1 MKNLPLRYW
10 LVLALGLALSGLP
23 SGPVQAQS
31 TPPEALMAE
40 DISELDP
47 IFLLWARNIA
57 RRAAEAEN
65 GGLTNYVAEAAMHGP
80 TTQAPMV
87 INEDGSLTFTFR
99 GYRPE
104 NIDLNGNPTY
114 SFETEV
120 LVNPNRTFE
129 IVYNGPIRPTVP
141 ESEKF

>member
-1 MKNLPLRYW
+1 MKKLPPRYW
-10 LVLALGLALSGLP
+10 LVLILGLAVPGLP
-23 SGPVQAQS
+23 FGEVHAQS
-31 TPPEALMAE
+31 TAAANLIAQ
-40 DISELDP
+40 DISDLDP

-65 GGLTNYVAEAAMHGP
+65 GGLTNYVAEFAMHGP

-87 INEDGSLTFTFR
+87 INDDGSLTFTFK
-99 GYRPE
+99 GFRPE

-129 IVYNGPIRPTVP
+129 IIYNGPIRPAEP
-141 ESEKF
+141 ASESF